1 MGYLDINGLLY
12 FYTKIK
18 GKFALSSHTHSA
30 ATTTADGFLSS
41 TDKTKLNGISSGA
54 TKNTISQLT
63 ITLTTSKWSNKTQS
77 ATVSGVTTS
86 NGVIVDVND
95 IANGI
100 KCTAQASNTLTFT
113 CESVPTSNVTVNVM
127 ILV

>member
-18 GKFALSSHTHSA
+18 SKFALSSHTHSA
-30 ATTTADGFLSS
+30 ATTTVDGFLSS
-41 TDKTKLNGISSGA
+41 TDKTKLNGIASGA